1 MLQPEA
7 RTCMFSSVAAPLLS
21 CRLADSDLHHPGSP
35 PPDPADWS
43 VLVPVLS
50 SVLLLLPPLP
60 LLPHPLLLP
69 RGRWEGTDEQWGGV
83 VREPSAPGRSIA
95 YAQVKTLGSSRFS
108 SMPFSRQR
116 LRGLWPQPGK
126 LCSGKL
132 WSKVGGLLPVHL
144 LACLRPRSDVSAY
157 ISAALM
163 CLCCSICSQHWPCLD
178 TRWLEGVICMEPW
191 ERRPLLKDDLRRTDE
206 KREVLEQGFSNL
218 RISWRPPSPE
228 FLI

>member
-1 MLQPEA
+1 
-7 RTCMFSSVAAPLLS
+7 MFSSIPARLLS
-21 CRLADSDLHHPGSP
+21 CRLADSDLDHPGGP
-35 PPDPADWS
+35 PSAPADWS

-50 SVLLLLPPLP
+50 SVLLLLRPLP
-60 LLPHPLLLP
+60 LLSRPLLLP
-69 RGRWEGTDEQWGGV
+69 RGRWGGTDEQCGGV
-83 VREPSAPGRSIA
+83 VQEPSAPDRSIS

-116 LRGLWPQPGK
+116 LRGLWPQPRK

-144 LACLRPRSDVSAY
+144 LACLRLRSGVSAY
-157 ISAALM
+157 ISVALM
-163 CLCCSICSQHWPCLD
+163 CLCSSICSQHWPCLD
-178 TRWLEGVICMEPW
+178 TRWLEGVICIELW
-191 ERRPLLKDDLRRTDE
+191 ERRPLLKDDLKRTDE